1 MCHLLPGKEKN
12 SGKNGGLTV
21 NISCEIINDLLPLYT
36 EGLASEDSCHLI
48 EDHLK
53 NCPSCKML
61 YDNMK
66 KQQTLPSSAGTVP
79 LKKLRKHLLMK
90 KAETIIFVAVLVF
103 SLMVTIFA
111 YLSSPD
117 YIPYS
122 DSVVSC
128 QRTDNAILVKFRKDI
143 TRYSVFY
150 DTDDDGNKSA
160 TIQAWYTSIDNFF
173 PDTANKTAL
182 LTSIP
187 GSVKNIWYCSSNGA
201 EDKLIY
207 GEPEL
212 GFGGRITLPK
222 LALGYYTLIAF
233 ILAMMGGILLL
244 VFRNNNKVKGIIQ
257 KIVFVPISYLIGHI
271 CIKGFN
277 TISYSAPRD
286 FSLILLASILVYCL
300 LITGQSLYKKSLQVK
315 NQKL

>member
-1 MCHLLPGKEKN
+1 M
-12 SGKNGGLTV
+12 
-21 NISCEIINDLLPLYT
+21 NISCEIINDLLPLYI

-66 KQQTLPSSAGTVP
+66 KQQKLPSTADTVP

-90 KAETIIFVAVLVF
+90 KAEAILFVAVLVF

-111 YLSSPD
+111 YLSSPV

-128 QRTDNAILVKFRKDI
+128 QRTNNVILVKFRKDI

-257 KIVFVPISYLIGHI
+257 KIVFVPVSYLIGHI

-286 FSLILLASILVYCL
+286 FSLILLVSILIYCI
-300 LITGQSLYKKSLQVK
+300 LITGQSLWERALQGK
-315 NQKL
+315 NQNL

>member
-1 MCHLLPGKEKN
+1 MCHLSPGKKKN

-66 KQQTLPSSAGTVP
+66 KQQKLTSSAGTVP
-79 LKKLRKHLLMK
+79 LKKLKKHLLIK
-90 KAETIIFVAVLVF
+90 KAETIVFVAVLVF
-103 SLMVTIFA
+103 SLMITIFA

-128 QRTDNAILVKFRKDI
+128 QRTNDAILVKFRKDI
-143 TRYSVFY
+143 TRYSISY
-150 DTDDDGNKSA
+150 DTDDDGNKCA
-160 TIQAWYTSIDNFF
+160 RIQAWHTSLDNFF
-173 PDTANKTAL
+173 PGTANKTAL
-182 LTSIP
+182 LTSIS
-187 GSVKNIWYCSSNGA
+187 GSVRSIWYCSSNGA
-201 EDKLIY
+201 EDTLIY
-207 GEPEL
+207 GESEL
-212 GFGGRITLPK
+212 GFGGVITLPR
-222 LALGYYTLIAF
+222 LVLGYYTLIAF
-233 ILAMMGGILLL
+233 ILAVTGGILLL
-244 VFRNNNKVKGIIQ
+244 VFRNNDKVKGIIQ
-257 KIVFVPISYLIGHI
+257 KIVFVPVSYLIGHI

-286 FSLILLASILVYCL
+286 LSLILLVSILIYCV
-300 LITGQSLYKKSLQVK
+300 LIIGQSLYVKSLQIK